1 MKNPLFRKAILL
13 PLLFACFSLFA
24 QDPTIITYPLNN
36 SVFQQNSNGQANI
49 SIAGQI
55 LKGGYLTEITMN
67 QRLFINV
74 EQYDYTSKTWSLF
87 GNYKFDPAA
96 CVNCDIASVVNDPRT
111 FYARGGTT
119 IPTLNKGWYRAK
131 VIQEIRCPVGGP
143 YPTRIVRTISTTVN
157 FGVGDVYMIA
167 GQSNASGF
175 TRIYDTDLMT
185 FESNSLNGSPKI
197 SDNDILEGTIIN
209 RILTGNRDDA
219 LRAVTLH
226 H

>member
-1 MKNPLFRKAILL
+1 M
-13 PLLFACFSLFA
+13 
-24 QDPTIITYPLNN
+24 
-36 SVFQQNSNGQANI
+36 
-49 SIAGQI
+49 
-55 LKGGYLTEITMN
+55 
-67 QRLFINV
+67 FINI
-74 EQYDYTSKTWSLF
+74 ELYNYSTKTWSNF
-87 GNYKFDPAA
+87 GDYKFDPVA
-96 CVNCDIASVVNDPRT
+96 CVNYDVTSVVNDPRI
-111 FYARGGTT
+111 FYAGGGTT

-131 VIQEIRCPVGGP
+131 VIQVIRCVVVGSNQIQI
-143 YPTRIVRTISTTVN
+143 TRTLSPTVN

-175 TRIYDTDLMT
+175 TRISDTDLMT

-197 SDNDILEGTIIN
+197 SDNDILEGSIIN